1 MGDNI
6 DLNIENYDL
15 NDLLNL
21 FKLDYNFGENE
32 LRRSK
37 KQVMLTHPDKSNM
50 KEEYFLFFVSAFKIL
65 CSIHEFR
72 TKSNIS
78 STAKIVYGQQSY
90 SVDKDE
96 HREELL
102 KSLMNKPNFNKL
114 FNDIF
119 DKYKLYDEDKDDG
132 YGEWLKGDDGI
143 DTDTRTNTM
152 SQMNSAFDAKKNE
165 RKNNNEIS
173 ICDYNNVGSS
183 HYELSR
189 ERPNIYSADVFGAL
203 PYDDIRKAYMETII
217 PVSQNDYNRR
227 RKFNN
232 VDDMKKH
239 SDYNSATPLTVEE
252 VTDILNKQKYADDI
266 NDVSRAFKLVKQ
278 DEQSK
283 KINDDMMRQFKTLS
297 YT

>member
-21 FKLDYNFGENE
+21 FKLDYNFGETE

-72 TKSNIS
+72 TKSKSIS
-78 STAKIVYGQQSY
+78 GTKIVYGQHLY
-90 SVDKDE
+90 STDKDE
-96 HREELL
+96 SREELL

-132 YGEWLKGDDGI
+132 YGEWLRGDDGI
-143 DTDTRTNTM
+143 DTDTRTTTAT
-152 SQMNSAFDAKKNE
+152 QLNSVFEAKKNKQ
-165 RKNNNEIS
+165 KNNNELS
-173 ICDYNNVGSS
+173 IRDYNNVGSS

-189 ERPNIYSADVFGAL
+189 DRPNIYSAEVFGSL
-203 PYDDIRKAYMETII
+203 PYDDIRKAYMETVI
-217 PVSQNDYNRR
+217 PVSQNDFDRR
-227 RKFNN
+227 RKFNT
-232 VDDMKKH
+232 VDDMMKH

-252 VTDILNKQKYADDI
+252 INEILNRQKYNNDV
-266 NDVSRAFKLVKQ
+266 NDVSRAFKLAKQ

-297 YT
+297 HS

>member
-15 NDLLNL
+15 SDLLNL

-32 LRRSK
+32 LKRSK

-50 KEEYFLFFVSAFKIL
+50 KEDYFLFFVSAFKIL

-72 TKSNIS
+72 TKSN
-78 STAKIVYGQQSY
+78 STSTTKIVYGQQTY
-90 SVDKDE
+90 TPDKDE
-96 HREELL
+96 YREELL

-119 DKYKLYDEDKDDG
+119 DKHKLHDEDRDDG

-143 DTDTRTNTM
+143 DTRSTTM
-152 SQMNSAFDAKKNE
+152 NQMNSAFEAKKNE
-165 RKNNNEIS
+165 RSPNNEIS

-189 ERPNIYSADVFGAL
+189 DRPNIYSAEVFGSL
-203 PYDDIRKAYMETII
+203 PYDDIRKAYMETVI
-217 PVSQNDYNRR
+217 PVSQNDFNRR
-227 RKFNN
+227 RKFNT
-232 VDDMKKH
+232 VDDMRKH
-239 SDYNSATPLTVEE
+239 SDYHSATPLPIEQ
-252 VTDILNKQKYADDI
+252 VTDLLNKQKYNNDV
-266 NDVSRAFKLVKQ
+266 NDVSRAFKLAKQ

-283 KINDDMMRQFKTLS
+283 KLNDDMMRQFKSLS
-297 YT
+297 YTK